1 MFHGKHCCFV
11 YVLIQNLLKIIY
23 VRALRADVQS
33 PLFYYHTKIDF
44 QPVGAVFIYIAI
56 NNGC

>member
-44 QPVGAVFIYIAI
+44 QPVGAVFYLYRH
-56 NNGC
+56 